1 MISKGVARTV
11 PPAADDKRVGG
22 EGREVKGR
30 FADYAQP
37 MLGGTEAS
45 QLTVCVI
52 TVDACKVVFI

>member
-22 EGREVKGR
+22 KGREVKGR

-45 QLTVCVI
+45 QLTVHNSGQSGQ
-52 TVDACKVVFI
+52 